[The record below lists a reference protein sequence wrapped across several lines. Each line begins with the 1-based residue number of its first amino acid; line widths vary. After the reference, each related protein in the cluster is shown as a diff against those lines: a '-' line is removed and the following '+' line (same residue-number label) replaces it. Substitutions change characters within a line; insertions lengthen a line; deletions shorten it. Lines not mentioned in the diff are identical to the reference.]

1 MGLFGTKKEE
11 IERLRGI
18 RDVELP
24 SLSDT
29 RLILLTLAALCEA
42 QGSDDLVLV
51 DELYRRARGFPG
63 SRRQ

>member
-1 MGLFGTKKEE
+1 MGLFGTTKEE

-42 QGSDDLVLV
+42 QGSDDLALV

-63 SRRQ
+63 LTKR

>member
-1 MGLFGTKKEE
+1 MGLFGTNKEE
-11 IERLRGI
+11 LERLRGV
-18 RDVELP
+18 RDIELP

-51 DELYRRARGFPG
+51 NELYRRARGYPG
-63 SRRQ
+63 KPQ